1 MRGRPE
7 GGHMWLCLKARIR
20 LLQRE
25 FIRFKDFLALAAAAR
40 PGVRPEVSLA
50 EVSLGLRAS
59 GGLCFAPASPRPP
72 DSRSSETAT
81 AYSGKAMAKIKNQH
95 KTNECHID
103 ILSRATGK

>member
-25 FIRFKDFLALAAAAR
+25 FIRFKDFLAEL
-40 PGVRPEVSLA
+40 LI

-59 GGLCFAPASPRPP
+59 GGLCFAQASPLPP
-72 DSRSSETAT
+72 YSLSSEAAT
-81 AYSGKAMAKIKNQH
+81 AYSGEAMA
-95 KTNECHID
+95 
-103 ILSRATGK
+103 